1 MLANNNLP
9 NVSFY
14 DKNSFILSEIGDNLS
29 NMLNPNDLS
38 DVSSPLNHNHVLLQ
52 PQKIISTSSGNSSI
66 VMADKDLKVR
76 KVKSSNGGGYIEKK
90 RTMAISLNK
99 LAEQIEEKGN
109 KRYGVEEH

>member
-1 MLANNNLP
+1 
-9 NVSFY
+9 
-14 DKNSFILSEIGDNLS
+14 
-29 NMLNPNDLS
+29 
-38 DVSSPLNHNHVLLQ
+38 
-52 PQKIISTSSGNSSI
+52 
-66 VMADKDLKVR
+66 MADKDLKVR